1 MEEKQGA
8 QKIRFQNVFYCGMG
22 FILYEEVLYYLANIL
37 SNMSFLN

>member
-22 FILYEEVLYYLANIL
+22 FILYEVLSYVANIL
-37 SNMSFLN
+37 SNMGFLN